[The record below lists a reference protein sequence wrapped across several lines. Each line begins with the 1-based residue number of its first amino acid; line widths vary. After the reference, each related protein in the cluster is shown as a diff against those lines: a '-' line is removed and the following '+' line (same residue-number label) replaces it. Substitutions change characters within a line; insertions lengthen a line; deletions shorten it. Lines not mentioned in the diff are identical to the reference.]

1 MMMQQIEGTI
11 VGSIALGRQ
20 EGRQEGMGANVQV
33 EGWPSIA
40 EKEIHP

>member
-20 EGRQEGMGANVQV
+20 EGMGANVPV